1 MKIIE
6 YKNPFAPGGVAKLPL
21 IRETNTQYICKNDI
35 RYRKPREEVD
45 GCSVKQVCAD
55 RLDMPATLRIKE
67 D

>member
-6 YKNPFAPGGVAKLPL
+6 YKNPFAPGCVEQLTV
-21 IRETNTQYICKNDI
+21 IRETKTQYICKNDI

-45 GCSVKQVCAD
+45 GCSVRQVGAD
-55 RLDMPATLRIKE
+55 RWDASATLRIKE